1 MNNKTFLLSLALLVG
16 VVCIGFFTYMMVTKD
31 SVPNS
36 NITTIPFD
44 ETGNLVKDN
53 PGLPQGVWHFVYELP
68 GQPGIMTALQ
78 FDEKSL
84 CQRNGKAEVC
94 DISKFAEGDRVNIKG
109 TRDGSGVL
117 VRNLSFLQSSSEDT
131 LPVKLYFYNP
141 ALDQGPGGVQC
152 SEKGLVAVERVIP
165 KTNTLIQDVV
175 KLQLRGE
182 ISDEERAQGLT
193 SEFPLSGFSLKAASL
208 TNGNL
213 TLTFDDPQNK
223 TSGGSCRVNIL
234 WRQIEAT
241 ALQFK
246 EVTSV
251 RFMPEELFQP

>member
-16 VVCIGFFTYMMVTKD
+16 VVCIGIFTYRMVTKEP
-31 SVPNS
+31 VPNS

-53 PGLPQGVWHFVYELP
+53 PGMSQGVWHFVYELP
-68 GQPGIMTALQ
+68 GQPGIMTALR

-84 CQRNGKAEVC
+84 CQRNGKVQVC
-94 DISKFAEGDRVNIKG
+94 DISKFAQGDRVSITG
-109 TRDGSGVL
+109 TKDVSGIL
-117 VRNLSFLQSSSEDT
+117 VHNLSFLQASSEDT

-141 ALDQGPGGVQC
+141 ALDQGPGGAQC
-152 SEKGLVAVERVIP
+152 TQKGLVVVERIIP
-165 KTNTLIQDVV
+165 KTNTPIQDVI

-182 ISDEERAQGLT
+182 ISDEEKALGLT

-208 TNGNL
+208 TKGNL